1 MAVDIP
7 RKSLLFGML
16 LLSDVLRFGLAMWRP
31 SFWSQD
37 CDLDKA
43 GEKTRGF
50 YDEPEVFHIYEENPR
65 FLSAPEEFCRFGC
78 LRYIYNIYDIF
89 DVQSHSKTV
98 SHINIITTLQKHHLA
113 ACAVRPC
120 SSCKTSSSGN
130 SSHYPKTS
138 LLHADWF
145 APGCQPPW
153 NPKKHMNWLGQWHWP
168 GNMTSQHMLALVEAA
183 VVAKCCKSGLT
194 SRWS

>member
-1 MAVDIP
+1 MYLLKYYVLKTILWHWHADRDKREYIYIDI
-7 RKSLLFGML
+7 
-16 LLSDVLRFGLAMWRP
+16 
-31 SFWSQD
+31 
-37 CDLDKA
+37 
-43 GEKTRGF
+43 
-50 YDEPEVFHIYEENPR
+50 
-65 FLSAPEEFCRFGC
+65 
-78 LRYIYNIYDIF
+78 YIYNIYDIF

-130 SSHYPKTS
+130 SSHYPNTS